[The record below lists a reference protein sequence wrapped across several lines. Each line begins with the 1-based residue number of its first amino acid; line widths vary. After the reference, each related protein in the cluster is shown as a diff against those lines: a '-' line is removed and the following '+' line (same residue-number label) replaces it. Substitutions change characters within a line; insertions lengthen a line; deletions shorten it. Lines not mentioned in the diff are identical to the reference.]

1 MNDVKQPNSVFI
13 LLFYINI
20 TYLYLEGKW
29 LNQSEPMNKLISFFE
44 TRAFGV
50 CSYFGQRLGI
60 ASASIRLFFIYLSFF
75 TFGSPIIIYMAL
87 VFVMNMHKHLR
98 NNRKPVWDI

>member
-1 MNDVKQPNSVFI
+1 
-13 LLFYINI
+13 
-20 TYLYLEGKW
+20 
-29 LNQSEPMNKLISFFE
+29 MNKLSSFFE

-50 CSYFGQRLGI
+50 CTYWGERFGI

-75 TFGSPIIIYMAL
+75 TFGSPIILYMGL
-87 VFVMNMHKHLR
+87 GFLMNMHKHLR